1 MLYRKIQPYVEDYLK
16 SDSNKVLIIDGA
28 RQIGKTF
35 IIRHVGQQLFE
46 NYIELNFAEDQNG
59 PKQFEQVRTVRDFYF
74 QVSTIAGERMGEKKN
89 TLIFLDE
96 IQAYP
101 HLLTM
106 LKFLKQDDR
115 CSSREETESGG
126 QKAA

>member
-1 MLYRKIQPYVEDYLK
+1 MLYRKIQPYIEDYLK

-59 PKQFEQVRTVRDFYF
+59 PKLFEQVRTVRDFYF
-74 QVSTIAGERMGEKKN
+74 QVSTIAGEKIPQAGRQVHLHCQRLFARRDIEEDE
-89 TLIFLDE
+89 LD
-96 IQAYP
+96 P
-101 HLLTM
+101 HR
-106 LKFLKQDDR
+106 QH
-115 CSSREETESGG
+115 
-126 QKAA
+126 

>member
-1 MLYRKIQPYVEDYLK
+1 MLYRKIQPYIEDYLK

-59 PKQFEQVRTVRDFYF
+59 PKLFEQVRTVRDFYF
-74 QVSTIAGERMGEKKN
+74 QVSTIAGEKMGEKKN
-89 TLIFLDE
+89 TLIFH
-96 IQAYP
+96 Q
-101 HLLTM
+101 
-106 LKFLKQDDR
+106 
-115 CSSREETESGG
+115 
-126 QKAA
+126 